1 MVVIYILSVETCSF
15 SPTIVLLQLDMLLL
29 YISILGFQWS
39 MYMSTTNVVYMKSFV
54 HESLQQIAM
63 KVLRSS
69 VIVPSIML

>member
-69 VIVPSIML
+69 VIVPSHK